1 MKCLKC
7 NAPIAEG
14 TFFCEGCKTKP
25 ENYKVCSKCKNKIP
39 KDVLFCPQ
47 CGSTSFSK
55 EEEASVEEY
64 AFEEEVVNIAPKM
77 EPSEESAPPKEDAP
91 KPEPEA
97 DPDEE
102 LEKTM
107 AIPVIKP
114 GIRYGSMAPYKDNPP
129 AHRYGG
135 GVPSPGAVPRGGYPA
150 KAPARSHSG
159 VAKPMAEDN
168 RYPDSNDTA
177 KKIIV
182 FIAVFLSVVLVGFSS
197 IFLYMNYFK

>member
-14 TFFCEGCKTKP
+14 AFFCEECKTKP
-25 ENYKVCSKCKNKIP
+25 ENYKVCSKCLNKIP
-39 KDVLFCPQ
+39 KDVLFCPH

-55 EEEASVEEY
+55 EEDASIEVSAVEEI
-64 AFEEEVVNIAPKM
+64 VVNTAPEM
-77 EPSEESAPPKEDAP
+77 ELPEDSAPPKEDVP

-97 DPDEE
+97 DPAEE

-114 GIRYGSMAPYKDNPP
+114 GIRYGGTAPYKDNAP
-129 AHRYGG
+129 AYRYDGEA
-135 GVPSPGAVPRGGYPA
+135 PSPRAVPRGGYPQ
-150 KAPARSHSG
+150 KAPARPYSG
-159 VAKPMAEDN
+159 GTKPMAEDN
-168 RYPDSNDTA
+168 HYRDSNDTV